1 MGQARP
7 GRAVRILAVHA
18 RSSEAVI
25 PCVGDATLRNRAI
38 YQLRCQPEVMIN
50 LKTADALGIT
60 IRPQF
65 DMFADEVIE

>member
-1 MGQARP
+1 
-7 GRAVRILAVHA
+7 
-18 RSSEAVI
+18 
-25 PCVGDATLRNRAI
+25 
-38 YQLRCQPEVMIN
+38 LRCQPEVMIN